1 MVEDDA
7 AVAGE
12 VGRAL
17 SSRGWSVDVIDDEAA
32 ATHTILG
39 GDYALVLLSLPFREL
54 NGEALF
60 RDVMTARP
68 DQKVIVASPKS
79 DRDRSVEYLEAGA
92 ADVVSKPFSVDELLA
107 RVQARLRVVSM
118 SQPEA
123 ERHLRRRGVS
133 LDLWRRKANA
143 GKGDVALTEREFI
156 LLAYFMTHDRVV
168 MTRDDL
174 LSELWGAEPDS
185 GSNLVECYVA
195 RLRAKLGEDIIETV
209 WKRGYTFVGLYD
221 DVAVG

>member
-32 ATHTILG
+32 AAHTILG
-39 GDYALVLLSLPFREL
+39 GDYALVLLSLPFRDL
-54 NGEALF
+54 NGESLF

-68 DQKVIVASPKS
+68 DQKVIVAAPQS

-107 RVQARLRVVSM
+107 RVQARLRVVAM
-118 SQPEA
+118 NQPEVD
-123 ERHLRRRGVS
+123 RHLRRRGVS

-168 MTRDDL
+168 MTREDL